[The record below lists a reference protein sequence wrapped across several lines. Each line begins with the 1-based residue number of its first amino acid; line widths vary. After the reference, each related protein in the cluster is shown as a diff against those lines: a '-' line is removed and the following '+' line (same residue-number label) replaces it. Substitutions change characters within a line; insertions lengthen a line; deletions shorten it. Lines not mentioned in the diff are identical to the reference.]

1 MPSNGIG
8 EMMSARLKSVQ
19 KLIHEQQTGDLSLAV
34 EAGGRVYIHQGKHI
48 KSYSLSQALLRPR
61 QFKADP

>member
-34 EAGGRVYIHQGKHI
+34 EAGGRVCIHQANILNPTVCLGR
-48 KSYSLSQALLRPR
+48 Y
-61 QFKADP
+61 